1 MAIIVAGFLWM
12 AKTFSAVRFAI
23 WLFRL
28 AQRTWMGLRETQFY
42 AGRAEPSGRRHRSSQ
57 TSYKILA
64 KTGKYLDARRLPH
77 LLKPCLNL
85 SNFFLGNIAA
95 DQPLYILL

>member
-1 MAIIVAGFLWM
+1 MQVVRNPLAAAIEVA
-12 AKTFSAVRFAI
+12 
-23 WLFRL
+23 
-28 AQRTWMGLRETQFY
+28 
-42 AGRAEPSGRRHRSSQ
+42 Q